1 MYAHAWLIIGV
12 MSATFVITRAFKL
25 TTELAIFAAALI
37 GGIVHTRGI
46 PVRHL
51 VEGTFTYLDICLIF
65 ITATLFINLL
75 KKAGGISFIIREIII
90 KFRDRRI
97 LCLLLLT
104 LVLLIPG
111 ALTGAGAVT
120 VFTTGTLVGTVLTY
134 MGIDKTRSTAII
146 FVCATMSAAA
156 PPINLWAMMA
166 AAGAN
171 MPYVGFMGPLLVL
184 SVSGA
189 LITMFTLGGKGTPV
203 DLEMALAELPEPP
216 EEMNWIRVLMPFLVF
231 FGVMIAGRIW
241 PFQMPILGL
250 PLMFVLA
257 GIVVIIISPVK
268 LDILKTAGDT
278 IRSLIPLV
286 GIMIVVGSLIQI
298 MALSGARGMVS
309 LGVVTLPLG
318 VLFAS
323 LWIISPVAQ
332 GVFQYA
338 VAPLLGVPLIFLFDM
353 EGVNIIIGLAA
364 LSVMW
369 PLGDGLPPTAVVG
382 RAAVLEL
389 GFEGRYYRDFLK
401 TALLP
406 MLIMLG
412 ICTLFL
418 IFSNQLSFLIGG

>member
-12 MSATFVITRAFKL
+12 MAATFVITRAFKI
-25 TTELAIFAAALI
+25 TTELAIFAAAVI

-120 VFTTGTLVGTVLTY
+120 VFTTGTLVGTVLNY

-189 LITMFTLGGKGTPV
+189 LITMFILGRKGTPV
-203 DLEMALAELPEPP
+203 DLEKALAELPEPP
-216 EEMNWIRVLMPFLVF
+216 AEMNWIRVILPFLVF
-231 FGVMIAGRIW
+231 FGVLIAGRIW
-241 PFQMPILGL
+241 PFRMPILGL

-268 LDILKTAGDT
+268 LEILKTAGDT

-298 MALSGARGMVS
+298 MALSGARGMIS
-309 LGVVTLPLG
+309 LGVVTLPLT
-318 VLFAS
+318 VLFAT

-389 GFEGRYYRDFLK
+389 DFEGRYYRDFLK

-412 ICTLFL
+412 ICTFFL

>member
-12 MSATFVITRAFKL
+12 MTATFIITRWFKL
-25 TTELAIFAAALI
+25 TTELAIFAAALA

-51 VEGTFTYLDICLIF
+51 IEGTFTYLDICLIF

-90 KFRDRRI
+90 KFRDRRV

-134 MGIDKTRSTAII
+134 MGIEKTRSTAII

-171 MPYVGFMGPLLVL
+171 MPYVGFMRPLLVL
-184 SVSGA
+184 SLSGA
-189 LITMFTLGGKGTPV
+189 LITMFLLGRKGTPV
-203 DLEMALAELPEPP
+203 DLEKALKELPEPP
-216 EEMNWIRVLMPFLVF
+216 EEMSWLRVLLPFLVF
-231 FGVMIAGRIW
+231 FGILIAGRIW
-241 PFQMPILGL
+241 PFHMPILGL
-250 PLMFVLA
+250 PLMFVIA
-257 GIVVIIISPVK
+257 AVVVIIISPIK
-268 LDILKTAGDT
+268 LDIVTTAGET

-318 VLFAS
+318 VLFAT

-389 GFEGRYYRDFLK
+389 NFVGRYYRDFLK

-406 MLIMLG
+406 ILIMLG

-418 IFSNQLSFLIGG
+418 IFSNQLSFLI